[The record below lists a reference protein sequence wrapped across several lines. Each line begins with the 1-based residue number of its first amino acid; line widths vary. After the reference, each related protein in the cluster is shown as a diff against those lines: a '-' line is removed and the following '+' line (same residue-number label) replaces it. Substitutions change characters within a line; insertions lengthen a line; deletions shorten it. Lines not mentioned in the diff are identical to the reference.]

1 MSHYEDIKAVKDL
14 SHEPASSDE
23 YQTYGIT
30 DDFAWYELTEMAKQL
45 HALAERFKN
54 MERVL
59 KARSYE
65 QNTYVHFLQQKMQEY
80 KVEAESLRSKE

>member
-1 MSHYEDIKAVKDL
+1 MN
-14 SHEPASSDE
+14 PDE
-23 YQTYGIT
+23 NEFLGVT
-30 DDFAWYELTEMAKQL
+30 DDFFWYELTEMAKQL

-80 KVEAESLRSKE
+80 KVEAESLRGKK